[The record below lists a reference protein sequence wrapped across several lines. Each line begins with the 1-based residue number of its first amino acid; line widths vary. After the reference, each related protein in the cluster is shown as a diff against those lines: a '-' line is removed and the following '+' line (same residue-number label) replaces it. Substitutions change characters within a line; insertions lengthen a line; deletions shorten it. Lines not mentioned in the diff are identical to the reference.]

1 MPTLFPFTAI
11 VGQDRLKRALILN
24 AVSPAIGGVL
34 IRGERGT
41 AKSTAARALAQLL
54 PDIQVVADCPFACDP
69 NDPAALCDLCRARVT
84 RGETLPVATRR
95 VPFVDLPVSATE
107 DRVVGTLD
115 MERAIQAGERRFE
128 PGLLAAAHRGILYI
142 DEVNLLDDHV
152 VDILLDAAAMGVNV
166 VEREG
171 ISFSHPARF
180 ILIGTMNPEEGELR
194 PQLLDRFA
202 LMVTVQGLL
211 DPAERAEVIARRLRY
226 EAAPDAFYRG
236 WIDEEAR
243 LAACIAQAR
252 DRLAA
257 VAYTD
262 ADLRAVAGLTASYR
276 VPGHRADLAIL
287 KTALAQAALDGRPV
301 IGRDDIVLGAE
312 LALPHRLRQDPL
324 HEAELDGRAI
334 TARLADLP
342 PHSPPPPRM
351 RGEPDRGSGEGQRG
365 EGQRPRESQ
374 PVSRAADGQGDG
386 DREAPPE
393 AGEPALAPPAL
404 PSPAAEGERR
414 IAPGAEFHARR
425 LTTNLDHLTRRAV
438 GRRSLTRTDRKRGRY
453 VASRPA
459 EDAASDLALDATLR
473 AAAPHQARRRALPPP
488 PVPVHPPPSP
498 RPALLLTRADLRRKV
513 RTRRVGN
520 LILFAVDASW
530 SVSAAERM
538 AATKGAVLSLL
549 RDAYQRR
556 DRVGLLV
563 FRRDRAD
570 LVLPFTN
577 SVERARRA
585 LVDLPIGGKTPL
597 PAALLLAGRVFET
610 ARRVEPG
617 ALPLLILLTDGVGNV
632 PLTEGRP
639 VDDEVR
645 MLASRLRRAGV
656 HSVVIDS
663 EGGGPDAPAARLAEV
678 LGGHFLTL
686 PQLHAETL
694 AAAVRGDE
702 VGD

>member
-11 VGQDRLKRALILN
+11 VGQERLKRALVLN
-24 AVSPAIGGVL
+24 AVSPALGGVL

-41 AKSTAARALAQLL
+41 AKSTAARALARLL

-69 NDPAALCDLCRARVT
+69 ADPVALCDLCRARVA

-226 EAAPDAFYRG
+226 EADPTAFYQA
-236 WIDEEAR
+236 WANDEAS
-243 LAACIAQAR
+243 LAARIVQAR
-252 DRLAA
+252 DRLPA

-262 ADLRAVAGLTASYR
+262 ADLRAIAGLTASYR

-287 KTALAQAALDGRPV
+287 KTALAQAALAGRPA
-301 IGRDDIVLGAE
+301 IGRDDIALGAE

-324 HEAELDGRAI
+324 HETELDGQAI
-334 TARLADLP
+334 AARLADLP
-342 PHSPPPPRM
+342 PHSPPSPRM
-351 RGEPDRGSGEGQRG
+351 RGEPDGGSARGERG
-365 EGQRPRESQ
+365 EGQRSREPRS
-374 PVSRAADGQGDG
+374 VSRTAGGQGEG
-386 DREAPPE
+386 DRESPPE
-393 AGEPALAPPAL
+393 AGEPALAPPVASL
-404 PSPAAEGERR
+404 PAADGERR
-414 IAPGAEFHARR
+414 VAPGGEFRARR
-425 LTTNLDHLTRRAV
+425 LTTSLDHLTRRAT

-453 VASRPA
+453 VTSRPA
-459 EDAASDLALDATLR
+459 KDAASDLALDATLR
-473 AAAPHQARRRALPPP
+473 AAAPHQPRRRAQ
-488 PVPVHPPPSP
+488 HPAP
-498 RPALLLTRADLRRKV
+498 RPSLLLTRADLRRKV

-563 FRRDRAD
+563 FRRDRAE
-570 LVLPFTN
+570 VALPFTN

-597 PAALLLAGRVFET
+597 PAALLLASRMFES

-632 PLTEGRP
+632 PLAEGHSVDTE
-639 VDDEVR
+639 VA
-645 MLASRLRRAGV
+645 MLGGRLRQAGV
-656 HSVVIDS
+656 HSIVVDS
-663 EGGGPDAPAARLAEV
+663 ESGGGPSVARLAEA
-678 LGGHFLTL
+678 LGGHVLTL
-686 PQLHAETL
+686 PQLRAETL
-694 AAAVRGDE
+694 AATVRGE
-702 VGD
+702 EMGD

>member
-11 VGQDRLKRALILN
+11 VGQARLKRALVLN

-69 NDPAALCDLCRARVT
+69 AEPDALCDLCRERAA
-84 RGETLPVATRR
+84 RGETLPVAMRR
-95 VPFVDLPVSATE
+95 VPFADLPVSATE
-107 DRVVGTLD
+107 DRVVGALD

-152 VDILLDAAAMGVNV
+152 VDILLDAAAMGVNI

-211 DPAERAEVIARRLRY
+211 DPTERAEVIGRRLTY
-226 EAAPDAFYRG
+226 ESDPVGFYRR
-236 WIDEEAR
+236 WTDAEAR
-243 LAACIAQAR
+243 LTARIVQAR
-252 DRLAA
+252 DRFPN
-257 VAYTD
+257 VRYSD
-262 ADLRAVAGLTASYR
+262 ADLRAIAGLTASYR

-287 KTALAQAALDGRPV
+287 KTALALAALDGRPS
-301 IGRDDIVLGAE
+301 IRRDDIAAAAE

-324 HEAELDGRAI
+324 HEAGLDGPTIA
-334 TARLADLP
+334 ARLADLESRAASSRPSIP
-342 PHSPPPPRM
+342 PSPRM
-351 RGEPDRGSGEGQRG
+351 RGEPEGG
-365 EGQRPRESQ
+365 
-374 PVSRAADGQGDG
+374 DGQEEG
-386 DREAPPE
+386 DRESPPE
-393 AGEPALAPPAL
+393 AGEPALAPPAT
-404 PSPAAEGERR
+404 PPPAAEGERR
-414 IAPGAEFHARR
+414 IAAGAEFHARR
-425 LTTNLDHLTRRAV
+425 LTTSLDHLTRHAI

-473 AAAPHQARRRALPPP
+473 AAAPHQPRRRALRTAA
-488 PVPVHPPPSP
+488 

-513 RTRRVGN
+513 RTRRIGN

-632 PLTEGRP
+632 PLAEGHR
-639 VDDEVR
+639 VEDEV
-645 MLASRLRRAGV
+645 LVLTSRLRRAGV
-656 HSVVIDS
+656 HSVVVDS
-663 EGGGPDAPAARLAEV
+663 ESGGPDSPAARLAEA

-686 PQLHAETL
+686 PQLRAETL
-694 AAAVRGDE
+694 AATVRGE
-702 VGD
+702 T

>member
-1 MPTLFPFTAI
+1 MPSLFPFTAI
-11 VGQDRLKRALILN
+11 VGQERLKRALVLN

-69 NDPAALCDLCRARVT
+69 ADPSAWCDLCRARVA
-84 RGETLPVATRR
+84 RGETLPVAARR

-115 MERAIQAGERRFE
+115 MERAIQSGERRFE

-171 ISFSHPARF
+171 ISFSHPSRF

-211 DPAERAEVIARRLRY
+211 DPTQRAEVIARRLRY
-226 EAAPDAFYRG
+226 EADPNRFYHE
-236 WIDEEAR
+236 WADEETR
-243 LAACIAQAR
+243 LAARIVQAQAR
-252 DRLAA
+252 LPD
-257 VAYTD
+257 VIHSD
-262 ADLRAVAGLTASYR
+262 ADLRAIAGLSAAYR

-287 KTALAQAALDGRPV
+287 KTALALAALDDRPA
-301 IGRDDIVLGAE
+301 IRRDDIASAAE

-324 HEAELDGRAI
+324 HDTALDSHTIAS
-334 TARLADLP
+334 RLADLASRP
-342 PHSPPPPRM
+342 SPAPTAPA
-351 RGEPDRGSGEGQRG
+351 ESG
-365 EGQRPRESQ
+365 RPRESR
-374 PVSRAADGQGDG
+374 PGGRAADGQSDG

-393 AGEPALAPPAL
+393 AGEPALAPPAA
-404 PSPAAEGERR
+404 PPPPAAEGERR

-425 LTTNLDHLTRRAV
+425 LTTSLDHLTRRAA

-459 EDAASDLALDATLR
+459 EDAATDLALDATLR
-473 AAAPHQARRRALPPP
+473 AAAPHQPRRRAQRAM
-488 PVPVHPPPSP
+488 P

-513 RTRRVGN
+513 RTRRIGN

-530 SVSAAERM
+530 SVAAAERM
-538 AATKGAVLSLL
+538 AATKGAILSLL

-556 DRVGLLV
+556 DRVALLV

-577 SVERARRA
+577 SIERARRT

-597 PAALLLAGRVFET
+597 PAALLLAEQAFAT

-617 ALPLLILLTDGVGNV
+617 ALPLLILLTDGVGNI
-632 PLTEGRP
+632 PLAEGHP
-639 VDDEVR
+639 LEVEVAV
-645 MLASRLRRAGV
+645 LASRLRQAGV
-656 HSVVIDS
+656 HSIVVDS
-663 EGGGPDAPAARLAEV
+663 EGSPTSPAARLADS

-686 PQLHAETL
+686 PQLRAEAL
-694 AAAVRGDE
+694 AATVRQERTGD
-702 VGD
+702 